1 MTEKG
6 SNHLLLKQ
14 NNYHLIKK
22 YIYQH
27 SPISRVEVA
36 KELGLTTPTITGAV
50 SRLIRHGLLRE
61 TNASAQEEGK
71 TAGRPRVML
80 EFVPTAYAICG
91 VDVSPYWI
99 NLVLTDLQ
107 GTVLFRHHT
116 GYVLDEYSKTLDVLH
131 REISDFLDA
140 SGVPANHLLGIGICL
155 PGLIDGS
162 AGRVYTTFQRGWNDH
177 DLSQELGQ
185 LLGVK
190 VVVENNVRARMI
202 HADLVRRSVTTDPFA
217 YFFVSNGVA
226 CQMMIDGKVLY
237 GQSAAAGEIG
247 HTVVQRGG
255 PLCPTCGN
263 RGCLEALAGERAVLQ
278 RCRQL
283 LRTGD
288 SKILPTLC
296 GNPDTLNMEQV
307 LQAQQLGDEAVKLVM
322 EDALDYLGIAL
333 ANTINTVSPRTV
345 MLDGH
350 MLETQQNQSMLLR
363 SVQRNMFRVHVG
375 RTKFVFLPYSP
386 DRGAEGAA
394 AVVVRDFLLNSEL

>member
-1 MTEKG
+1 MNEKG

-50 SRLIRHGLLRE
+50 SRLIGRGLLRE
-61 TNASAQEEGK
+61 TDAPAQEGK

-80 EFVPTAYAICG
+80 EFVPGAYTICG

-99 NLVLTDLQ
+99 HLVLTDLQ
-107 GTVLFRHHT
+107 GTVLLRRHT
-116 GYVLDEYSKTLDVLH
+116 SYVLDEYGKTLEVLS
-131 REISDFLDA
+131 REIPDFLEA
-140 SGVPANHLLGIGICL
+140 GGVPTSRLLGIGICL

-162 AGRVYTTFQRGWNDH
+162 AGRIYTTFQRGWTEH
-177 DLSQELGQ
+177 DLARELGAR
-185 LLGVK
+185 LGVQ

-202 HADLVRRSVTTDPFA
+202 QADLIQRVVTEDPFA

-226 CQMMIDGKVLY
+226 CQMMIGGRVLY

-255 PLCPTCGN
+255 PVCPTCGN
-263 RGCLEALAGERAVLQ
+263 HGCLEALAGERAVLEK
-278 RCRQL
+278 CRQL
-283 LRTGD
+283 MVGGGSLV
-288 SKILPTLC
+288 LPRLC
-296 GNPDTLNMEQV
+296 ENPELLTMEQV
-307 LQAQQLGDEAVKLVM
+307 LQAQRLQDAAVNLVV

-333 ANTINTVSPRTV
+333 ANTINTVSPRMV

-350 MLETQQNQSMLLR
+350 MLAPEQNRSTLLR

-375 RTKFVFLPYSP
+375 RTNFLFVPYSL

>member
-1 MTEKG
+1 MNEKG

-50 SRLIRHGLLRE
+50 SRLISHGLLRE
-61 TNASAQEEGK
+61 TDASTQEEGK

-140 SGVPANHLLGIGICL
+140 SGVPVNHLLGIGICL

-177 DLSQELGQ
+177 DLSQELGL

-350 MLETQQNQSMLLR
+350 MLETEQNQSALLR

>member
-1 MTEKG
+1 MNEKG

-50 SRLIRHGLLRE
+50 SRLLGRGLLRE
-61 TNASAQEEGK
+61 TDAPAQEGK

-80 EFVPTAYAICG
+80 EFVPGAYTICG

-99 NLVLTDLQ
+99 HLVLTDLQ
-107 GTVLFRHHT
+107 GTVLLRRHT
-116 GYVLDEYSKTLDVLH
+116 SYVLDEYGKTLEVLS
-131 REISDFLDA
+131 REIPDFLEA
-140 SGVPANHLLGIGICL
+140 GGVPASRLLGIGICL

-162 AGRVYTTFQRGWNDH
+162 AGRIYTTFQRGWTEH
-177 DLSQELGQ
+177 DLARELGAR
-185 LLGVK
+185 LGVQ

-202 HADLVRRSVTTDPFA
+202 QADLIQRVVTEDPFA

-226 CQMMIDGKVLY
+226 CQMMIGGRVLY

-255 PLCPTCGN
+255 PVCPTCGN
-263 RGCLEALAGERAVLQ
+263 HGCLEALAGERAVLEK
-278 RCRQL
+278 CRQL
-283 LRTGD
+283 MVIGE
-288 SKILPTLC
+288 SPVLPRLC
-296 GNPDTLNMEQV
+296 EDPERLTMEQV
-307 LQAQQLGDEAVKLVM
+307 LQAQRLQDAAVNLVV

-333 ANTINTVSPRTV
+333 ANTINTVSPRMV

-350 MLETQQNQSMLLR
+350 MLAPEQNRSTLLR

-375 RTKFVFLPYSP
+375 RTNFLFVPYSL

>member
-1 MTEKG
+1 MNEKG

-50 SRLIRHGLLRE
+50 SRLIGRGLLRE
-61 TNASAQEEGK
+61 TDAPAQEGK

-80 EFVPTAYAICG
+80 EFVPGAYTICG

-99 NLVLTDLQ
+99 HLVLTDLQ
-107 GTVLFRHHT
+107 GTVLLRRHT
-116 GYVLDEYSKTLDVLH
+116 SYVLDEYGKTLEVLS
-131 REISDFLDA
+131 REIPDFLEA
-140 SGVPANHLLGIGICL
+140 GGVPTSRLLGIGICL

-162 AGRVYTTFQRGWNDH
+162 AGRIYTTFQRGWTEH
-177 DLSQELGQ
+177 DLARELGAR
-185 LLGVK
+185 LGVQ

-202 HADLVRRSVTTDPFA
+202 QADLIQRVVTEDPFA

-226 CQMMIDGKVLY
+226 CQMMIGGRVLY

-255 PLCPTCGN
+255 PVCPTCGN
-263 RGCLEALAGERAVLQ
+263 HGCLEALAGERAVLEK
-278 RCRQL
+278 CRQL
-283 LRTGD
+283 MVSGG
-288 SKILPTLC
+288 SPVLPRLC
-296 GNPDTLNMEQV
+296 ENPELLTMEQV
-307 LQAQQLGDEAVKLVM
+307 LQAQRLQDAAVNLVV

-333 ANTINTVSPRTV
+333 ANTINTVSPRMV

-350 MLETQQNQSMLLR
+350 MLAPEQNRSTLLR

-375 RTKFVFLPYSP
+375 RTNFLFVPYSL

>member
-1 MTEKG
+1 MKEKG

-50 SRLIRHGLLRE
+50 SRLIARGLLRE
-61 TNASAQEEGK
+61 TDAPAQEEGK

-80 EFVPTAYAICG
+80 EFVPEAYSICG

-107 GTVLFRHHT
+107 GTILFRRHT
-116 GYVLDEYSKTLDVLH
+116 DFVLDEYQKTLEVLS
-131 REISDFLDA
+131 REIPAFLGDA
-140 SGVPANHLLGIGICL
+140 GVARERLLGVGICL

-162 AGRVYTTFQRGWNDH
+162 AGRIYTTFQRGWTEH
-177 DLSQELGQ
+177 DLSRELEEV
-185 LLGVK
+185 LGAR

-202 HADLVRRSVTTDPFA
+202 QADLIQRVVDADPFG

-226 CQMMIDGKVLY
+226 CQMMIGGRVLY

-255 PLCPTCGN
+255 PVCPTCGN
-263 RGCLEALAGERAVLQ
+263 KGCLEALAGERAVLE
-278 RCRQL
+278 RCRGL
-283 LRTGD
+283 MTSGA
-288 SKILPTLC
+288 STVLPRLC
-296 GNPDTLNMEQV
+296 EDPEKLTMEHI
-307 LQAQQLGDEAVKLVM
+307 LQAQRLQDEAVNLVV

-333 ANTINTVSPRTV
+333 ANTINTISPRAV

-350 MLETQQNQSMLLR
+350 MLATEQNRSTLLR

-375 RTKFVFLPYSP
+375 RTNFLFVPYSQ

-394 AVVVRDFLLNSEL
+394 AVVVREFLLNSEL

>member
-1 MTEKG
+1 MNEKG

-50 SRLIRHGLLRE
+50 SRLISHGLLRE
-61 TNASAQEEGK
+61 TDASTQEEGK

-116 GYVLDEYSKTLDVLH
+116 GYVLDEYSKTLEVLH
-131 REISDFLDA
+131 REISDFLEA
-140 SGVPANHLLGIGICL
+140 SGVPVNHLLGIGICL

-185 LLGVK
+185 IMGVK

-350 MLETQQNQSMLLR
+350 MLETEQNQSALLR

>member
-1 MTEKG
+1 MNEKG

-50 SRLIRHGLLRE
+50 SRLIGRGLLRE
-61 TNASAQEEGK
+61 TDVPAQEGK

-80 EFVPTAYAICG
+80 EFVPGAYTICG

-99 NLVLTDLQ
+99 HLVLTDLQ
-107 GTVLFRHHT
+107 GAVLYRRHSDFA
-116 GYVLDEYSKTLDVLH
+116 LDEYGKTLEVLS
-131 REISDFLDA
+131 REIPDFLEA
-140 SGVPANHLLGIGICL
+140 AGVPVSRLLGIGICL

-162 AGRVYTTFQRGWNDH
+162 AGRIYTTFQRGWTEH
-177 DLSQELGQ
+177 DLSRELGTR
-185 LLGVK
+185 LGVQ

-202 HADLVRRSVTTDPFA
+202 QADLIQRVVTEDPFA

-226 CQMMIDGKVLY
+226 CQMMIGGRVLY

-255 PLCPTCGN
+255 PVCPTCGN
-263 RGCLEALAGERAVLQ
+263 HGCLEALAGERAVLEK
-278 RCRQL
+278 CRRLMVSGESLVLPRLCENPEL
-283 LRTGD
+283 LT
-288 SKILPTLC
+288 
-296 GNPDTLNMEQV
+296 MEHV
-307 LQAQQLGDEAVKLVM
+307 LQAQRLQDEAVNLVV

-333 ANTINTVSPRTV
+333 ANTINTVSPRMV

-350 MLETQQNQSMLLR
+350 MLAPEQNRSTLLR

-375 RTKFVFLPYSP
+375 RTNFLFVPYSQ

-394 AVVVRDFLLNSEL
+394 AVVVREFLLNSEL

>member
-1 MTEKG
+1 MNEKG
-6 SNHLLLKQ
+6 SNHLLLRQ

-50 SRLIRHGLLRE
+50 SRLIGHGLLRE
-61 TNASAQEEGK
+61 TDAPGPQEGK
-71 TAGRPRVML
+71 STGRPRVML
-80 EFVPTAYAICG
+80 EFVPDAYGICG

-107 GTVLFRHHT
+107 GTVLFRRRT

-131 REISDFLDA
+131 REISDFWEE
-140 SGVPANHLLGIGICL
+140 SGVPAAHMLGIGICL

-162 AGRVYTTFQRGWNDH
+162 AGRVYTTFQRGWNQH
-177 DLSQELGQ
+177 DLSQELSQ

-202 HADLVRRSVTTDPFA
+202 HADLVRRSVTADPFA

-263 RGCLEALAGERAVLQ
+263 RGCLEALAGEWAVLQ
-278 RCRQL
+278 QCRQL
-283 LRTGD
+283 MAEGA
-288 SKILPTLC
+288 SEILPTLC
-296 GNPDTLNMEQV
+296 SDPNTLNMEQV
-307 LQAQQLGDEAVKLVM
+307 LHAQQLGDSAVNLVM

-333 ANTINTVSPRTV
+333 ANTINTISPRTV

-350 MLETQQNQSMLLR
+350 MLKTQQNQSALLR

-375 RTKFVFLPYSP
+375 RTNFVFLPYSP